1 MSRKLIL
8 ILLFVVACSL
18 HAIAQTD
25 YYYHMGKKIPLTLN
39 ENKVCVSIPK
49 DCEMICERVR
59 ENVQVLSTIGD
70 DYLDIFVIT
79 RSDFETLALQDSW
92 EEDVK
97 SVIITPCYF
106 TEEDVEVFSTP
117 YLNVELKKEEDIDLL
132 TSYAEKYKLRFGTWH
147 SSLLPLWYVMAIT
160 PDSEKN
166 SVECANE
173 LYESGDF
180 ASAVADFAPGANTG
194 PDIEVIET
202 TIPSVTTTTILGTPL
217 EIYDMQ
223 GRKLQQAPQKGV
235 YIQNGKK
242 IIK

>member
-1 MSRKLIL
+1 M
-8 ILLFVVACSL
+8 LLFVVACSL
-18 HAIAQTD
+18 HAKAQTD
-25 YYYHMGKKIPLTLN
+25 FYYFMGKKIPLTLN

-59 ENVQVLSTIGD
+59 KKVQVLSTIRD

-117 YLNVELKKEEDIDLL
+117 YLDIELKKEEDIDLL

-180 ASAVADFAPGANTG
+180 ASAVADFAPRAIAEEF
-194 PDIEVIET
+194 DEDET
-202 TIPSVTTTTILGTPL
+202 TIPSVTTTTIPGTPL

>member
-1 MSRKLIL
+1 M

-25 YYYHMGKKIPLTLN
+25 FYYFMGKKIPLTLN

-59 ENVQVLSTIGD
+59 EKVQVLSTIRD

-79 RSDFETLALQDSW
+79 RSDFESLVLQDFW

-106 TEEDVEVFSTP
+106 SEEDVEVFSTP

-132 TSYAEKYKLRFGTWH
+132 TSYAEKYKLRFGSWH
-147 SSLLPLWYVMAIT
+147 SSQLPLWYVLAIT

-180 ASAVADFAPGANTG
+180 ASAVADFAPGAIAEEF
-194 PDIEVIET
+194 DEDET
-202 TIPSVTTTTILGTPL
+202 TIPSVTTTTIPGTPS

-223 GRKLQQAPQKGV
+223 GHRLSAKPQKGV

-242 IIK
+242 VVSR

>member
-1 MSRKLIL
+1 M

-106 TEEDVEVFSTP
+106 TEEDVEV
-117 YLNVELKKEEDIDLL
+117 LEEEEDSEEEDLG
-132 TSYAEKYKLRFGTWH
+132 E
-147 SSLLPLWYVMAIT
+147 
-160 PDSEKN
+160 E
-166 SVECANE
+166 EE
-173 LYESGDF
+173 EDF
-180 ASAVADFAPGANTG
+180 HREED
-194 PDIEVIET
+194 
-202 TIPSVTTTTILGTPL
+202 
-217 EIYDMQ
+217 
-223 GRKLQQAPQKGV
+223 LQ
-235 YIQNGKK
+235 
-242 IIK
+242 